1 MKKAILLLV
10 AVALIFTVFAGCAK
24 EEKAAEAK
32 EAEAAPAAAEIK
44 NPDTLVFATY
54 GTIDSLDPCKAY
66 DNASWTNMSQLYDTL
81 VGFKGE
87 STSEFVPLL
96 AEELP
101 TVENGGIINDGKTYR
116 FKIKK
121 GIKFHSGNPLTPEDV
136 EYSFERNMVLDPDA
150 GPNWI
155 WYQLFIPELYGSR
168 DGDGNIVVDF
178 ADIDKAVEVDGDYV
192 VFNLLYP
199 VPYFFGV
206 LGGKWAGIVDKQFS
220 IENGDWDGT
229 EAGMAAANNPEAGKE
244 PLYDIAS
251 GTGPYKLDRWD
262 KGVELVVTRNED
274 YWGPKPAIK
283 KGIYKVVD
291 EWSTRKLM
299 LIQGDADIV
308 QVDATYFPDMD
319 KEVESA
325 GITVYK
331 DLPSLDVSGF
341 GFNEDIAAVDNPL
354 IFSGKLDGEGV
365 PPNFFADDNVRKAF
379 VAAWDE
385 GVFLN
390 DILNGYAM
398 DPVTPVAT
406 GLAYKKADLKR
417 PAASPELA
425 TEYFKKAF
433 DGKLWEVGFKMDL
446 LYNNG
451 NDDRQFGAKLL
462 AENVMKLNPKF
473 KITVRGVEWA
483 EYVNMVR
490 TSNMPMFFIGWA
502 PDYPDPDNYVN
513 PYMHSEGHYAHQCS
527 YSNPE
532 ADKLI
537 EKAAASLDPEVRKA
551 AYYRL
556 QEIWIEDAP
565 GIMNT
570 QMLRRR
576 YMKDWVK
583 GYYFN
588 PMQSDTYDALPFL
601 TKE

>member
-1 MKKAILLLV
+1 MKKAILVLV
-10 AVALIFTVFAGCAK
+10 AFALLFGVFAGCAK
-24 EEKAAEAK
+24 EEEAAA
-32 EAEAAPAAAEIK
+32 ATEAAPAAVEVK
-44 NPDTLVFATY
+44 NPDTLVYATY
-54 GTIDSLDPCKAY
+54 GTVDSLDPCKAY
-66 DNASWTNMSQLYDTL
+66 DTASWTNMAQIYNTL
-81 VGFKGE
+81 IGFKGE

-96 AEELP
+96 VEEIP
-101 TVENGGIINDGKTYR
+101 TVENGGIINDGKTFR

-121 GIKFHSGNPLTPEDV
+121 GVKFHSGNTMTPEDV

-155 WYQLFIPELYGSR
+155 WYQLFIPDLYGSR
-168 DGDGNIVVDF
+168 GDEGEIVVDF

-199 VPYFFGV
+199 APYFLGV
-206 LGGKWAGIVDKQFS
+206 LGGKWAVVVDKKFC

-251 GTGPYKLDRWD
+251 GTGPYKLERWD
-262 KGVELVVTRNED
+262 KGVELVVTRFDD
-274 YWGPKPAIK
+274 YWGPKPAIE

-299 LIQGDADIV
+299 LIQGDADIA
-308 QVDATYFPDMD
+308 QVDSTYYPDMD
-319 KEVESA
+319 KELESA
-325 GITVYK
+325 GISVYK
-331 DLPSLDVSGF
+331 DLPSLTVTGF
-341 GFNEDIAAVDNPL
+341 GFNQDVAAVDNPL

-385 GVFLN
+385 GVYLN
-390 DILNGYAM
+390 DVLNGYSM
-398 DPVTPVAT
+398 DPVTPVVA
-406 GLAYKKADLKR
+406 GLPFKNAALKR
-417 PAASPELA
+417 PAANPEMA

-433 DGKLWEVGFKMDL
+433 GGELWEKGFKMDL
-446 LYNNG
+446 LYNTG
-451 NDDRQFGAKLL
+451 NDNRQFGSKLL
-462 AENVMKLNPKF
+462 AESVMKLNPKF
-473 KITVRGVEWA
+473 EVNVRGVEWA

-490 TSNMPMFFIGWA
+490 TSSMPMFFIGWA

-513 PYMHSEGHYAHQCS
+513 PYMHSQGHYAHQCS

-532 ADKLI
+532 VDKLV
-537 EKAAASLDPEVRKA
+537 EEAAVALDPEVRKA
-551 AYYRL
+551 AYYKL
-556 QEIWIEDAP
+556 QDLWLEDAP
-565 GIMNT
+565 GIMNS
-570 QMLRRR
+570 QPLDRR
-576 YMKDWVK
+576 YMKNWVK

-588 PMQSDTYDALPFL
+588 PMESTEYDKLAEL